1 MWEDWSG
8 TSFAAPLLAR
18 QAAIVLRHLQKFCE
32 PGTRPFAVT
41 AKAYLALCAQRRQL
55 SAALIPLAD
64 RTLGKGKATANSIQ
78 NARADR
84 AMIMWQGILDG
95 PSDLIRVQLPIPK
108 DWLTEA
114 REPRLRLVV
123 AWDSPA
129 NAAVE
134 NLWASR
140 KVNFQLRVHLGTPAL
155 RSSGGGHKTYPLI
168 ERTYDLRRLHRVVSL
183 VDDLWLLELSY
194 EQAAEYYPA
203 IDFSPQQRLAFAA
216 ELFDEAEQP
225 VSPQAML
232 QALPV
237 ASSMTRFSVGA
248 GPIRNPIV
256 LKNRV

>member
-1 MWEDWSG
+1 
-8 TSFAAPLLAR
+8 
-18 QAAIVLRHLQKFCE
+18 
-32 PGTRPFAVT
+32 
-41 AKAYLALCAQRRQL
+41 
-55 SAALIPLAD
+55 
-64 RTLGKGKATANSIQ
+64 
-78 NARADR
+78 
-84 AMIMWQGILDG
+84 
-95 PSDLIRVQLPIPK
+95 
-108 DWLTEA
+108 
-114 REPRLRLVV
+114 
-123 AWDSPA
+123 
-129 NAAVE
+129 
-134 NLWASR
+134 
-140 KVNFQLRVHLGTPAL
+140 
-155 RSSGGGHKTYPLI
+155 
-168 ERTYDLRRLHRVVSL
+168 VSL